1 MTDVHI
7 HFYVHGL
14 VILLV
19 GLLAGVPF
27 ATAIKTGNG
36 REVAWRVVHAG
47 ASSGGALV
55 IAIGSMIGHLGMSPA
70 WKAIALVIQ
79 IVASYGLVG
88 GMVLAA
94 ATGERGIGHRA
105 AGPPTAM
112 WWAVKVLYQTGVV
125 TQLASVGILLVAA
138 LRRLTSG

>member
-55 IAIGSMIGHLGMSPA
+55 IAIGSMIGHLGMSGQ
-70 WKAIALVIQ
+70 WNAIALVTQ

-94 ATGERGIGHRA
+94 ATGERGIGQRA

-112 WWAVKVLYQTGVV
+112 WWTVKLLYHTGVV

-138 LRRLTSG
+138 LRRLAGG